1 MHVGIEREPAP
12 RDPRGDLPTAV
23 DGGPGAAP
31 VLSRWRRWYSESL
44 WAPAAAKL
52 AGVGLGMILLA
63 GIGTWSLARR
73 HGPVTFVLPS
83 ASAALLRHDLGE
95 AWLAATEP
103 GRERSGGGT
112 RPAHGTDRAGEPE
125 APAAIFAG
133 LTTAPSA
140 TAPPGADPCAR
151 RGHGKIRWGA
161 TPGTTADGRVVLN
174 LATAEEIA
182 ELPGIGLRRAEEI
195 VRLREKRGGRFRHV
209 NDLLRVRGIG
219 VRALKRMRE
228 RMLLDPPPG
237 APAAGAVA
245 PSGSASAAHATS
257 APPVAR

>member
-12 RDPRGDLPTAV
+12 HDLRGDLPTAM

-31 VLSRWRRWYSESL
+31 VLSRWRRWYAESL

-52 AGVGLGMILLA
+52 AGVGLGMIFLA

-103 GRERSGGGT
+103 ERGRSGGGAH
-112 RPAHGTDRAGEPE
+112 PAHATGPAGEPV
-125 APAAIFAG
+125 APDAVFAS
-133 LTTAPSA
+133 LATAPSA
-140 TAPPGADPCAR
+140 AAPPGADPCAR
-151 RGHGKIRWGA
+151 RGRGKIRWGA

-228 RMLLDPPPG
+228 RMLLDPPPVAPDPGTAAPAGSASG
-237 APAAGAVA
+237 APAA
-245 PSGSASAAHATS
+245 S
-257 APPVAR
+257 APPAAR